1 MLTQKLKI
9 KNDFGENLDTLVE
22 GNKSANEL
30 LIFVHGYGTDK
41 DEGFASF
48 IDLSNAFKKDYL
60 NIRYDQSGYGESEGK
75 ESAYHLQ
82 KSAGDLNSIIRWVKE
97 EYPNKKINI
106 IAHSLGAF
114 VTLLLSPQNINHII
128 LTSIPNSNTE
138 YIIKNLQNRIKVNKG
153 KVNEDGITEYPRS
166 RGAVQLIGKDFWRTL
181 RNLKP
186 VDLLQKLSKS
196 TRVVIFKPLQDD
208 VLGFEFFNEYKKI
221 KRLKYVEVNGNHNF
235 TDLIDR
241 KNVIEK
247 IKTFLKT

>member
-1 MLTQKLKI
+1 MRWA
-9 KNDFGENLDTLVE
+9 NMAGWSCLV
-22 GNKSANEL
+22 
-30 LIFVHGYGTDK
+30 
-41 DEGFASF
+41 
-48 IDLSNAFKKDYL
+48 
-60 NIRYDQSGYGESEGK
+60 
-75 ESAYHLQ
+75 
-82 KSAGDLNSIIRWVKE
+82 
-97 EYPNKKINI
+97 
-106 IAHSLGAF
+106 
-114 VTLLLSPQNINHII
+114 
-128 LTSIPNSNTE
+128 
-138 YIIKNLQNRIKVNKG
+138 